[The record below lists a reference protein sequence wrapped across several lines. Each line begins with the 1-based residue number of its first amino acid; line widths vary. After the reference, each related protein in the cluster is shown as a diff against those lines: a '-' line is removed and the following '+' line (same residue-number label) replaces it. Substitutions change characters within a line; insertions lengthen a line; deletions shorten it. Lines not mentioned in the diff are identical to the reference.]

1 MPFLRVIRDKRGYE
15 TTYLMDWYHES
26 GRQRSRVL
34 YAFRGPGGVRVG
46 RLPLE
51 PATMHALE
59 VCYPAVRFDWKTIF
73 SERQVIESGPDLR
86 RRRPR
91 KEEAPTETT
100 EQAARPA
107 PKAPTPAPAPHP
119 TIPSAIEGDTPA
131 DRLAF
136 LAEWY
141 PKVRERVEHRTT
153 DPARR
158 EALLT
163 LAERLNPSAWEGTD
177 PTEPLAHATEA
188 LERLARVLTR
198 RRRRSG
204 KRRGGPADSGAV
216 AAIPSPANGAAELAA
231 LEEELAPTDE
241 ELIPADEDLTAAD
254 EDLTAADE
262 PDAPKDDPE
271 G

>member
-15 TTYLMDWYHES
+15 TTYLMDWYQES

-51 PATMHALE
+51 PSTMHELE
-59 VCYPAVRFDWKTIF
+59 IRYPGVAFDWKAIF
-73 SERQVIESGPDLR
+73 ADRQVIESGPDLR

-91 KEEAPTETT
+91 REDAPAE
-100 EQAARPA
+100 PA
-107 PKAPTPAPAPHP
+107 TPANKPVPRPQLPTVAPHP
-119 TIPSAIEGDTPA
+119 PIPAALQGESTAEQ
-131 DRLAF
+131 LAF

-153 DPARR
+153 EPARR
-158 EALLT
+158 DALLT
-163 LAERLNPSAWEGTD
+163 LAERLNPSAWAESAD
-177 PTEPLAHATEA
+177 LTEPLAHAAEA

-204 KRRGGPADSGAV
+204 KRRIVPGEPEAAAGKPSSETVETANPLDEAAPADS
-216 AAIPSPANGAAELAA
+216 PDSP
-231 LEEELAPTDE
+231 
-241 ELIPADEDLTAAD
+241 
-254 EDLTAADE
+254 
-262 PDAPKDDPE
+262 DDDSE
-271 G
+271 S